1 MNLNQ
6 ILEQKETE
14 ILSQANS
21 ALVRSRLPHY
31 DKDGIAQNEVRLQK
45 LYSLTR
51 QGIQNKDL
59 TAVVSYAEQ
68 LAEERFTAGFG
79 LQEVQAAFN
88 VLEEAVWQQI
98 IAECEPAQLGEALG
112 LISTVHGAGKDALAR
127 KYVSLASHKK
137 APSLNLQALFEG
149 TDG

>member
-1 MNLNQ
+1 MTKMAWRKTKYACKSC
-6 ILEQKETE
+6 I
-14 ILSQANS
+14 
-21 ALVRSRLPHY
+21 V
-31 DKDGIAQNEVRLQK
+31 
-45 LYSLTR
+45 LTR

-68 LAEERFTAGFG
+68 LAQERFIAGFG

-88 VLEEAVWQQI
+88 VLEEAVWRQI
-98 IAECEPAQLGEALG
+98 IAECEPSQLGEALG

-137 APSLNLQALFEG
+137 APSLNLQALFKG

>member
-1 MNLNQ
+1 MNLEQVLN
-6 ILEQKETE
+6 QKETE
-14 ILSQANS
+14 ILSQANN
-21 ALVRSRLPHY
+21 ALLRSRLPNY
-31 DKDGIAQNEVRLQK
+31 DKDGMAQNEVRLQK
-45 LYSLTR
+45 LYNLMR
-51 QGIQNKDL
+51 QGIRTKDL
-59 TAVVSYAEQ
+59 TAVVGYAEQ
-68 LAEERFTAGFG
+68 LAEARFAAGFG
-79 LQEVQAAFN
+79 LHEVQAAFN

-98 IAECEPAQLGEALG
+98 IAECEPSQLGEALG